1 MYRPILAHES
11 VVFTIKRQ
19 LEMNSTIGLMLH
31 LHIQKR
37 FFSSSMFKFCTFATP
52 KIIFSPEM
60 AVHAFIEKRLIR
72 NLKKAGILFLFAA
85 VICLSGCGE
94 SAKQQTVEESD
105 PEDISARPEEPGL
118 YFLRAQKYY
127 QKQRFQE
134 AILDME
140 KAMSMDSLN
149 PEYYHLLSDVYLDY
163 YNSSGALRMMN
174 RVLALYP
181 ERIPSLL
188 KMSELKYILEDY
200 DGSVLIINEIIRI
213 DPQNAEGFF
222 MLGRNFMALKDEV
235 RAIQSFQRAV
245 ELDSK
250 LTDAW
255 MYLGEL
261 FESRKDPAA
270 IKYYES
276 AVLSDPTSNEALH
289 AKAFYL
295 QNHGKESDAIGLYK
309 QIIVR
314 DKAYTDAYLNSGLLY
329 LDMDSLQQALSQFS
343 LMTANAPTNY
353 LGFYYRGIVYEKL
366 GKRDAARSD
375 YESAYRLNG
384 DDQKVQN
391 ALKKLSIK

>member
-1 MYRPILAHES
+1 
-11 VVFTIKRQ
+11 
-19 LEMNSTIGLMLH
+19 
-31 LHIQKR
+31 
-37 FFSSSMFKFCTFATP
+37 
-52 KIIFSPEM
+52 M
-60 AVHAFIEKRLIR
+60 AVHALIQKSLMA
-72 NLKKAGILFLFAA
+72 NLQKTGVIFLFAG
-85 VICLSGCGE
+85 VIFFSGCDE
-94 SAKQQTVEESD
+94 SAKQPTDAESD
-105 PEDISARPEEPGL
+105 PEISVISTDISARPEEPGL

-127 QKQRFQE
+127 EKQRFQE

-140 KAMSMDSLN
+140 KAMSIDSLN
-149 PEYYHLLSDVYLDY
+149 PDYYHLLSDVYLDY

-174 RVLALYP
+174 KVLALYP

-200 DGSVLIINEIIRI
+200 DGSVLTINEVIRL

-222 MLGRNFMALKDEV
+222 MLGRNFMSLKDEV

-270 IKYYES
+270 IKYFES
-276 AVLSDPTSNEALH
+276 AVLSDPSSNEALH

-295 QNHGKESDAIGLYK
+295 QNHGKVSDAIGLYK
-309 QIIVR
+309 QIVVR
-314 DKAYTDAYLNSGLLY
+314 DKAYTDAYMNTGLLY
-329 LDMDSLQQALSQFS
+329 LDMDSLQQAINQFS

-353 LGFYYRGIVYEKL
+353 LGFYYRGVAYEKL
-366 GKRDAARSD
+366 GKKDAARSD

-391 ALKKLSIK
+391 ALKKLSNK